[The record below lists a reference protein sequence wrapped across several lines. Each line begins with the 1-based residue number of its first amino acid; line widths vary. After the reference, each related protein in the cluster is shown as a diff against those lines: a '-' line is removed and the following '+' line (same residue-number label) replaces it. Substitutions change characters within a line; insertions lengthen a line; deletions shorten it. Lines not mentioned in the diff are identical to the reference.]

1 MQSDLTNSEAA
12 KQQEFD
18 KKLEEGL
25 RINTLGKQALAAEDY
40 ETAVQYFQQSLVIR
54 QEIGDLGG
62 EAAMLNNI
70 SQVYSA
76 QNDDETALLYLQQS
90 FEVFEKA
97 DDVPGT
103 CAALINM
110 GHVYWTHG
118 VQNDA
123 MICWRSAYERAKSVE
138 HEQAL
143 AILEG
148 LAKHLGGT
156 GLEFWEL

>member
-1 MQSDLTNSEAA
+1 MQRDLNNAEVVQT
-12 KQQEFD
+12 FD
-18 KKLEEGL
+18 EKFEEGL
-25 RINTLGKQALAAEDY
+25 RINALGKQALVVANY
-40 ETAVQYFQQSLVIR
+40 ETALQYFQQSLVIR

-70 SQVYSA
+70 SQVYSGK
-76 QNDDETALLYLQQS
+76 NDDESALLYLQQS

-97 DDVPGT
+97 GDVPGT

-123 MICWRSAYERAKSVE
+123 MICWRSAYQRAKSVE

-148 LAKHLGGT
+148 LAKNLGGT

>member
-1 MQSDLTNSEAA
+1 MQHNLSNAEVAQA
-12 KQQEFD
+12 FD
-18 KKLEEGL
+18 EKLEEGL
-25 RINTLGKQALAAEDY
+25 RINTLGKQALAAANY
-40 ETAVQYFQQSLVIR
+40 ETALQYFQQSLVIR

-76 QNDDETALLYLQQS
+76 QGEDETALLYLQQS

-97 DDVPGT
+97 NDVPGT

-123 MICWRSAYERAKSVE
+123 MTCWRSAYQRAKSVE